1 MIKSMT
7 GYGSASF
14 ENSECKLSVEVKTL
28 NSKFLDL
35 SLKLPRAIQEYEM
48 EVKTLI
54 SDILVRGKVNINFD
68 YEESQKEEV
77 KYAVNPEF
85 FGQYFQQLKAISA
98 GVAVSDEA
106 LFKQAMLMPEV
117 LQQKDGAENAK
128 ISLDEVLD
136 TVRKALEACDKF
148 RDKEGEVLF
157 GNFVAYVEN
166 IRQNLSAI
174 SKRDPERIK
183 SIKERIDKNLT
194 EMVGKEKVDQNRF
207 EQELI
212 YYIEKLDIAE
222 EKVRLESHLDF
233 FREALGSPESNG
245 KKLGFISQEIGRE
258 INTIGSKANDAV
270 VQRLVIEMKEELEK
284 IKEQLLNIL

>member
-1 MIKSMT
+1 MT

-68 YEESQKEEV
+68 YEENQKEEV

-106 LFKQAMLMPEV
+106 LFKQAMQMPEV
-117 LQQKDGAENAK
+117 LQQKEGAENAK
-128 ISLDEVLD
+128 ISLDEVLT
-136 TVRKALEACDKF
+136 TVRKALQACDKF

-222 EKVRLESHLDF
+222 EKVRLESHLNF

-258 INTIGSKANDAV
+258 INTIGSKANDAI

>member
-1 MIKSMT
+1 MT